1 MRVLSIA
8 VMLSALVGFV
18 GCIGVA
24 MAVYPGGT
32 WYDKATPGHHFWF
45 NFLCDLLRQNGLNG
59 RPNPLGSRLATVGM
73 LSLVIAI
80 AAYFWI
86 APEAMPRWPSVGRIV
101 RITGLLG
108 AAGLVSVALLPS
120 DRFGKLHTF
129 AIILAAGP
137 GIIAVSLALAGVAFD
152 PQAMAW
158 HRLLGVS
165 LWLSVVA
172 TAVLF
177 VLHTFM
183 GGGWIRALP
192 AMQRVAAIL
201 AVTWMANAA
210 VTLLQRLGRD
220 TV

>member
-1 MRVLSIA
+1 MV
-8 VMLSALVGFV
+8 
-18 GCIGVA
+18 
-24 MAVYPGGT
+24 VYPGGT
-32 WYDKATPGHHFWF
+32 WFDKTTPGHHFWF
-45 NFLCDLLRQNGLNG
+45 NFLCDLLRQNGLDG

-86 APEAMPRWPSVGRIV
+86 APDAMPRWPNVGRIV
-101 RITGLLG
+101 RITGMLG

-120 DRFGKLHTF
+120 DRFGKLHTV
-129 AIILAAGP
+129 AIVLAAGP
-137 GIIAVSLALAGVAFD
+137 GIIAVSLALAGVVFD
-152 PQAMAW
+152 PQAQVW
-158 HRLLGVS
+158 HRLLGIS

-192 AMQRVAAIL
+192 TMQRLSTIL
-201 AVTWMANAA
+201 AVTWIANTA
-210 VTLLQRLGRD
+210 LMILQRLNKD
-220 TV
+220 VV